1 MSKID
6 DYARLH
12 HMFDAS
18 NKVIQ
23 FVRNESRESLDEDE
37 KLALALVRLIEIIGE
52 AASRVSREKQAVLP
66 QIPWKEVIGMR
77 NRIVHAYFDVDL
89 DIVWDTV
96 TINIPAL
103 AAELESV
110 LSQS

>member
-6 DYARLH
+6 DHARLR
-12 HMFDAS
+12 HMLDAS

-23 FVRNESRESLDEDE
+23 FVRNENRESLDEDE

-52 AASRVSREKQAVLP
+52 AASKISREKQAALS

-77 NRIVHAYFDVDL
+77 NRIVHAYFDIDL
-89 DIVWDTV
+89 DIVWDTA

-103 AAELESV
+103 AQELESV

>member
-12 HMFDAS
+12 HMLDAS

-23 FVRNESRESLDEDE
+23 FVKDESRESLDEDE

-52 AASRVSREKQAVLP
+52 AASKISREKQTDLP
-66 QIPWKEVIGMR
+66 QIPWREVIGMR
-77 NRIVHAYFDVDL
+77 NRIVHAYFDIDL

-96 TINIPAL
+96 TVNIPAL
-103 AAELESV
+103 AEELESV